1 MSAEGATHTES
12 EHHRMNGA
20 FQRCNFTVA
29 RIPGALP
36 QARLN
41 SAPSALQPMGA
52 ARESDEAAVWEGDAL
67 LARR

>member
-1 MSAEGATHTES
+1 
-12 EHHRMNGA
+12 MNGA

-52 ARESDEAAVWEGDAL
+52 ARASDEAAVWEGDAL